1 MIELITTIC
10 WQMLR
15 ALGLYLLYTRV
26 LKMWYLRCIY
36 GYRGVSFI
44 CKLPVPI
51 VGDTLELAKRSEA
64 QPNRPHI
71 DEYLNE

>member
-1 MIELITTIC
+1 
-10 WQMLR
+10 
-15 ALGLYLLYTRV
+15 
-26 LKMWYLRCIY
+26 MWYLRCVY

-64 QPNRPHI
+64 QPDRPHI
-71 DEYLNE
+71 WEYLND